1 MTVAGETIEVNDNPV
16 PWHPGMTVRD
26 VLTECNYV
34 FRMLVVNVDG
44 RLVKRDKY
52 DTTEVPKGAVVK
64 VVHLVS
70 GG

>member
-1 MTVAGETIEVNDNPV
+1 MAEETILVNDKPI
-16 PWHPGMTVRD
+16 PWREGMTVRD
-26 VLTECNYV
+26 VLKECNYV

-44 RLVKRDKY
+44 RLVKRDRY
-52 DTTEVPKGAVVK
+52 DTAEVPRGAVVK